1 VRAPMLTVYHRP
13 GAGRPIRLVWALEE
27 AGADYDLVVITPEEG
42 KSPEHLARQPLG
54 RVPALVDD
62 EGPLFESTA
71 LCLHIGEL
79 YPESGLL
86 APDGSHERALIQ
98 QWSIFA
104 MTEIEPAAIESMR
117 TREPDPERSAKA
129 AGRAAAAA
137 AAAERALAGEPPYLV
152 GSRLTIADIV
162 AGSVLRLVVRREVIE
177 PSSLM
182 AEYLSSLAER
192 PAHARALA
200 RLGAA

>member
-1 VRAPMLTVYHRP
+1 M
-13 GAGRPIRLVWALEE
+13 
-27 AGADYDLVVITPEEG
+27 ITPEEG

-104 MTEIEPAAIESMR
+104 MTEIEPPAIESMR
-117 TREPDPERSAKA
+117 IREADPERSAKA
-129 AGRAAAAA
+129 VARAATAVAAIDA
-137 AAAERALAGEPPYLV
+137 ALSGSPPRLV
-152 GSRLTIADIV
+152 GDRLTIADIV
-162 AGSVLRLVVRREVIE
+162 AGSVLRLVARREVIE
-177 PSSLM
+177 PSPSM

-192 PAHARALA
+192 PAHTRALA
-200 RLGAA
+200 RLGN

>member
-1 VRAPMLTVYHRP
+1 MLTVYHRP
-13 GAGRPIRLVWALEE
+13 GAGRPIRVVWALEE
-27 AGADYDLVVITPEEG
+27 AGADYDLVVLTPEEG
-42 KSPEHLARQPLG
+42 KSDEHLARQPLG

-86 APDGSHERALIQ
+86 APDASHERALIQ

-104 MTEIEPAAIESMR
+104 MTELEGPAIESMR
-117 TREPDPERSAKA
+117 TREADAERSAKA

-137 AAAERALAGEPPYLV
+137 AAIDDALSGSPPRLV
-152 GSRLTIADIV
+152 GDRLTIADIV
-162 AGSVLRLVVRREVIE
+162 AGSVLRLVARREVIE
-177 PSSLM
+177 PSPSM

-192 PAHARALA
+192 PAHVRALA
-200 RLGAA
+200 RLES

>member
-1 VRAPMLTVYHRP
+1 MRPPMLTVYHRP

-27 AGADYDLVVITPEEG
+27 AGADYDLVVLTPEEG
-42 KSPEHLARQPLG
+42 KSDEHLARQPLG

-62 EGPLFESTA
+62 QGPLFESTA

-86 APDGSHERALIQ
+86 APDASHERALIQ

-104 MTEIEPAAIESMR
+104 MTEIESPAIESMR
-117 TREPDPERSAKA
+117 TREADPERSAKA
-129 AGRAAAAA
+129 AGRAATAVAAIDA
-137 AAAERALAGEPPYLV
+137 ALSGSPPRLV
-152 GSRLTIADIV
+152 GDRLTIADIV
-162 AGSVLRLVVRREVIE
+162 AGSVLRLVARREVIE
-177 PSSLM
+177 PSPLM
-182 AEYLSSLAER
+182 AKYLSSLAER

-200 RLGAA
+200 RLAD

>member
-1 VRAPMLTVYHRP
+1 MRAPMLTVYHRP
-13 GAGRPIRLVWALEE
+13 KAGRPIRVVWALEE

-98 QWSIFA
+98 QWSIFS
-104 MTEIEPAAIESMR
+104 MTEIEPPAIESMR
-117 TREPDPERSAKA
+117 TREADPERSAKA
-129 AGRAAAAA
+129 AARAATAAAAIDA
-137 AAAERALAGEPPYLV
+137 ALSGSPPRLV
-152 GSRLTIADIV
+152 GDRLTIADIV
-162 AGSVLRLVVRREVIE
+162 AGSVLRLVARREVIE
-177 PSSLM
+177 PSPLM

-200 RLGAA
+200 RLGD